1 MRRVHLYVLAGTLAA
16 AALALFLYKVIVF
29 RFPLMP
35 EERTDVWR
43 VEVQLQFEAEG
54 GAAKAEMYV
63 PVRTGAYTVVDQSFV
78 SPGYGITTERDP
90 GHGMRAIYSI
100 REAKGMQ
107 TLYYRAVVHHGREA
121 GVGERDPQPPLAPPD
136 YRDRDAERTAAQAL
150 VAAAL
155 KQSADPATLVAVL
168 VKRLRDAKPGDEASF
183 LLGREPGNLRFVSRA
198 VELLQVAGVPARIV
212 NGLVLV
218 PERRDAEFVRWIEYY
233 ANGRWISHYPAEL
246 TADALRYHLPWWR
259 GPHALAQVTGG
270 TAPRHTIS
278 TSRSYELAIHTALT
292 RQRELERRLVEFS
305 LFGLPLQSQAL
316 FRTLLVIPIGI
327 LLLVLLRN
335 VVGIKTFG
343 TFMPVLIALAFRQT
357 GLGWGLLFFSV
368 VVALGLSVRFYLE
381 RLKLLLVPR
390 LASVVIVVILLLAM
404 LTVLS
409 YRLGFERGLS
419 IGLFPI
425 VILTMTIE
433 RMTVVWEERGAGE
446 ALQQALGSVAV
457 GALCH
462 LVMNLR
468 IIEHLAFVFPELLLV
483 VLAGTLLL
491 GRYTGYR
498 LSELRRFRVLA
509 K

>member
-1 MRRVHLYVLAGTLAA
+1 MSRVHLSVLAGVLVVMAV
-16 AALALFLYKVIVF
+16 ALFAYKVAVF
-29 RFPLMP
+29 GFPLLP

-43 VEVQLQFEAEG
+43 VEVQIQFEAG
-54 GAAKAEMYV
+54 GGPAKVEMFV
-63 PVRTGAYTVVDQSFV
+63 PARTGDYTVVDQSFV
-78 SPGYGITTERDP
+78 SPGYGITTERHV
-90 GHGMRAIYSI
+90 GQGMRAVYSV
-100 REAKGMQ
+100 REAKGLQ
-107 TLYYRAVVHHGREA
+107 TLYYRAVVQRGREPA
-121 GVGERDPQPPLAPPD
+121 TAERDPQPPVTPPD
-136 YRDRDAERTAAQAL
+136 YRDRDAERTAAQSL

-155 KQSADPATLVAVL
+155 RQSADPPTLVAIL
-168 VKRLRDAKPGDEASF
+168 VKRLKDAKPGDEASF
-183 LLGREPGNLRFVSRA
+183 LLGREASAPRFASTA
-198 VELLQVAGVPARIV
+198 VDLLQLAGVPARVI

-218 PERRDAEFVRWIEYY
+218 PERRDAHFQRWLEYY
-233 ANGRWISHYPAEL
+233 AGGRWRPYYPAAPA
-246 TADALRYHLPWWR
+246 ADALRYYLPWWR
-259 GPHALAQVTGG
+259 GPQTFVQVAGG
-270 TAPRHTIS
+270 TALDHRIS
-278 TSRSYELAIHTALT
+278 TSRSYELAIHTALSQ
-292 RQRELERRLVEFS
+292 QRELEKKLVEFS
-305 LFGLPLQSQAL
+305 LFGLPLQAQAL

-327 LLLVLLRN
+327 LLLVVLRN

-357 GLGWGLLFFSV
+357 GLGWGLLFFAI

-390 LASVVIVVILLLAM
+390 LASVVIVVILLLAI

-433 RMTVVWEERGAGE
+433 RMTVVWEERGAAE
-446 ALQQALGSVAV
+446 ALQQALGSAAV

-468 IIEHLAFVFPELLLV
+468 VVEHYAFVFPELLLV
-483 VLAGTLLL
+483 LLAATLLL

-498 LSELRRFRVLA
+498 LTELRRFRVLA
-509 K
+509 R